1 MGFAEWITCY
11 ALVNFMP
18 HPPTPGRPH
27 TPGGDLTLLLVPT
40 TGAIDSCPG
49 TDRFSVVAFLNYKIA
64 LAIANFTSYRA
75 GLLLVACMKY
85 ALSHP

>member
-1 MGFAEWITCY
+1 MYNFIAGAFPCVWVNKRIISFLCPACN

-40 TGAIDSCPG
+40 PGAIDSCP
-49 TDRFSVVAFLNYKIA
+49 I
-64 LAIANFTSYRA
+64 
-75 GLLLVACMKY
+75 
-85 ALSHP
+85 H